1 MPKKRQSK
9 LSEIFYL
16 LIGRIAIRA
25 NRATS
30 RMSEKL
36 LEKAAF
42 NSTSEKLFYPEEI
55 NQSLELKSMQL
66 KERFDFLEE
75 QGELHR

>member
-42 NSTSEKLFYPEEI
+42 NSEEI

-66 KERFDFLEE
+66 KERFDYLLKTTPIYFTES
-75 QGELHR
+75 